1 MTRKTDARK
10 KLLAPLMV
18 SLSLCINAGMNLS
31 AQAIE
36 TSPAATSAA
45 SVDSVL
51 EPDNKSNEKE
61 RKDIE
66 SLLASLETQWNAHDL
81 DGVMSHYSDDYINND
96 GLDKKAV
103 SSITKKFWSQYPDS
117 KSSSKIKQIRIDGH
131 FATIESR
138 DVASGTTERENADT
152 GTKGELNSV
161 SEGQVY
167 LKKNGNNWKI
177 IGDRIDY
184 EKVRVSYGL
193 ARQLTANFS
202 APEQVKSG
210 RQYSARVDIT
220 LPVGLTA
227 IGSIMSQPLKYPQK
241 AESEGDPKPRI
252 IDGESLERVMSANTN
267 NRNELLMATVGITNA
282 TRSHL
287 MGITVVTRR
296 LNVIPQTVDLEDKS
310 DIAAAKVDEEAEKK
324 AAEAKTEAD
333 KGKAGAASEA
343 NKTKTEEPA
352 KDEKTETSTSKEENQ
367 SSKKEKKT
375 DLKTETKTETKTESS
390 KSSKSQDK
398 PKSEKKQKHSSSGG
412 DKKKDN
418 ADSE

>member
-1 MTRKTDARK
+1 
-10 KLLAPLMV
+10 MV
-18 SLSLCINAGMNLS
+18 SLALCTTNGIS
-31 AQAIE
+31 ATAIE
-36 TSPAATSAA
+36 TSPAATTAA
-45 SVDSVL
+45 SGDSVL
-51 EPDNKSNEKE
+51 EPDNKANDKE
-61 RKDIE
+61 RKEIE
-66 SLLASLETQWNAHDL
+66 SLLNNLESQWNAHDL
-81 DGVMSHYSDDYINND
+81 DGVMSHYADDYVNND

-103 SSITKKFWSQYPDS
+103 ASITKKFWSQYPDS
-117 KSSSKIKQIRIDGH
+117 KSNSKIKQVRIDGS
-131 FATIESR
+131 FSTIESR
-138 DVASGTTERENADT
+138 DVATGTTERENADT

-167 LKKNGNNWKI
+167 LKKNGNNWRI

-210 RQYSARVDIT
+210 RQYSARVDIS

-241 AESEGDPKPRI
+241 SDAEGEPKPRI

-296 LNVIPQTVDLEDKS
+296 LNVIPATADDDKTT
-310 DIAAAKVDEEAEKK
+310 DVAAKSEEDTEKK
-324 AAEAKTEAD
+324 AEAKPDAD
-333 KGKAGAASEA
+333 KGKTGAESDSA
-343 NKTKTEEPA
+343 KTESSE
-352 KDEKTETSTSKEENQ
+352 KETTSDDEK
-367 SSKKEKKT
+367 
-375 DLKTETKTETKTESS
+375 KTETKSDS
-390 KSSKSQDK
+390 DKSGKN
-398 PKSEKKQKHSSSGG
+398 SEKSKKSTPKA
-412 DKKKDN
+412 DKKKK
-418 ADSE
+418 DSDKAE

>member
-1 MTRKTDARK
+1 MTKKTAARK
-10 KLLAPLMV
+10 NLLTPLMV
-18 SLSLCINAGMNLS
+18 SLAFCASAGINTS
-31 AQAIE
+31 ALAIE
-36 TSPAATSAA
+36 TSPAATTAA
-45 SVDSVL
+45 SGESVL
-51 EPDNKSNEKE
+51 EPDNKKNEKE

-66 SLLASLETQWNAHDL
+66 SLLANLETQWNAHDL

-103 SSITKKFWSQYPDS
+103 ASITKKFWSQYPDS
-117 KSSSKIKQIRIDGH
+117 KSNSKIKQVRIDGN
-131 FATIESR
+131 FSTIESR
-138 DVASGTTERENADT
+138 DVATGTTDKENLDT

-167 LKKNGNNWKI
+167 LKKNGSVWKI

-210 RQYSARVDIT
+210 RQYSARVDIS

-227 IGSIMSQPLKYPQK
+227 IGSIMSQPLKYPQPAGDEDK
-241 AESEGDPKPRI
+241 AKPRI
-252 IDGESLERVMSANTN
+252 IDGETLERVMYANTS

-296 LNVIPQTVDLEDKS
+296 LNVIPQTVEDPSEKTEV
-310 DIAAAKVDEEAEKK
+310 AKVDDDSAKK
-324 AAEAKTEAD
+324 AEATSDSSKEKSSAESDSDKSKAD
-333 KGKAGAASEA
+333 E
-343 NKTKTEEPA
+343 TA
-352 KDEKTETSTSKEENQ
+352 KDEKSDKSNKSEKADKSDKTEKPA
-367 SSKKEKKT
+367 T
-375 DLKTETKTETKTESS
+375 DDVKNKKTETKSESTSAKETSS
-390 KSSKSQDK
+390 KSKEKSSKS
-398 PKSEKKQKHSSSGG
+398 KKN
-412 DKKKDN
+412 KDSKD
-418 ADSE
+418 AE

>member
-1 MTRKTDARK
+1 
-10 KLLAPLMV
+10 MV
-18 SLSLCINAGMNLS
+18 SLALCAGAGMNLS
-31 AQAIE
+31 ARAIE
-36 TSPAATSAA
+36 TSPAATTAA
-45 SVDSVL
+45 SGDSIL
-51 EPDNKSNEKE
+51 EPDNKVNDKDH
-61 RKDIE
+61 KDIE

-81 DGVMSHYSDDYINND
+81 DGVMSHYSEEYVNND

-103 SSITKKFWSQYPDS
+103 ASITKKFWSQYPDS
-117 KSSSKIKQIRIDGH
+117 KSNSKIKQVRIDGN
-131 FATIESR
+131 FSTIESR
-138 DVASGTTERENADT
+138 DVATGTTDRENADT

-193 ARQLTANFS
+193 AMQLTANFS

-210 RQYSARVDIT
+210 RQYSARVDIS

-241 AESEGDPKPRI
+241 ADSDEGPKPRI

-296 LNVIPQTVDLEDKS
+296 LNVIPTTPDDGADSVAAKS
-310 DIAAAKVDEEAEKK
+310 DEDTDKK
-324 AAEAKTEAD
+324 AEAKTDSD
-333 KGKAGAASEA
+333 KEKAESDST
-343 NKTKTEEPA
+343 KSKTEESA
-352 KDEKTETSTSKEENQ
+352 KDGKSDSAPDK
-367 SSKKEKKT
+367 
-375 DLKTETKTETKTESS
+375 KTETKSDSKPAATS
-390 KSSKSQDK
+390 KSPDK
-398 PKSEKKQKHSSSGG
+398 PKSKKKEKHTS
-412 DKKKDN
+412 DADATKKKDD
-418 ADSE
+418 AESQ

>member
-1 MTRKTDARK
+1 
-10 KLLAPLMV
+10 MV
-18 SLSLCINAGMNLS
+18 SLAVCASAGFNTS
-31 AQAIE
+31 ALAIE
-36 TSPAATSAA
+36 TSPAATTAA
-45 SVDSVL
+45 SGESVL
-51 EPDNKSNEKE
+51 EPDNKKNEKE

-66 SLLASLETQWNAHDL
+66 SLLANLETQWNAHDL

-103 SSITKKFWSQYPDS
+103 ASITKKFWSQYPDS
-117 KSSSKIKQIRIDGH
+117 KSNSKIKQVRIDGN
-131 FATIESR
+131 FSTIESR
-138 DVASGTTERENADT
+138 DVATGTTDKENLDT

-167 LKKNGNNWKI
+167 LKKNGSVWKI

-210 RQYSARVDIT
+210 RQYSARVDIS

-227 IGSIMSQPLKYPQK
+227 IGSIMSQPLKYPQPAGDEDK
-241 AESEGDPKPRI
+241 AKPRI
-252 IDGESLERVMSANTN
+252 IDGETLERVMYANTS

-296 LNVIPQTVDLEDKS
+296 LNVIPQTVEDPS
-310 DIAAAKVDEEAEKK
+310 
-324 AAEAKTEAD
+324 
-333 KGKAGAASEA
+333 
-343 NKTKTEEPA
+343 
-352 KDEKTETSTSKEENQ
+352 EKTEVAKADDDSAKKAEATSDSSKEKTSAE
-367 SSKKEKKT
+367 SDSAKSKADETAKNEKADKSEKPAT
-375 DLKTETKTETKTESS
+375 DEVKNNKTETKSESSSAS
-390 KSSKSQDK
+390 KSSKETSS
-398 PKSEKKQKHSSSGG
+398 KSKEKSSKSK
-412 DKKKDN
+412 KKKDSTD
-418 ADSE
+418 AE

>member
-1 MTRKTDARK
+1 MTRKTDAGK

-18 SLSLCINAGMNLS
+18 SVAICAAAGMSLS
-31 AQAIE
+31 ARAIE
-36 TSPAATSAA
+36 TSPAATTAA
-45 SVDSVL
+45 SGDSVL
-51 EPDNKSNEKE
+51 EPNNKTNDKE
-61 RKDIE
+61 RKEIE
-66 SLLASLETQWNAHDL
+66 ALLSSLETQWNAHDL
-81 DGVMSHYSDDYINND
+81 DGVMSHYSEDYVNND

-103 SSITKKFWSQYPDS
+103 ASITKKFWSQYPDS
-117 KSSSKIKQIRIDGH
+117 KSSSKIKQVRIDGN
-131 FATIESR
+131 FSTIESR

-210 RQYSARVDIT
+210 RQYSARVDIS

-241 AESEGDPKPRI
+241 ADSAGEPKPRI

-296 LNVIPQTVDLEDKS
+296 LNVIPQTVDADERADV
-310 DIAAAKVDEEAEKK
+310 ATKVEEETEKK
-324 AAEAKTEAD
+324 ADAKTEAD
-333 KGKAGAASEA
+333 KDKAGDAAESG
-343 NKTKTEEPA
+343 KSKSEEPG
-352 KDEKTETSTSKEENQ
+352 KGEKSETTST
-367 SSKKEKKT
+367 KEK
-375 DLKTETKTETKTESS
+375 KTETKTESS
-390 KSSKSQDK
+390 KPSKSQDK
-398 PKSEKKQKHSSSGG
+398 PKSEKKQKNSSTDA
-412 DKKKDN
+412 DKKKDG
-418 ADSE
+418 ADSQ

>member
-1 MTRKTDARK
+1 MTRKTDAGK

-18 SLSLCINAGMNLS
+18 SLAICAAAGMNLS
-31 AQAIE
+31 ARAIE
-36 TSPAATSAA
+36 TSPAATTAA
-45 SVDSVL
+45 SGDSVL
-51 EPDNKSNEKE
+51 EPNNKTNDKE
-61 RKDIE
+61 RKEIE
-66 SLLASLETQWNAHDL
+66 ALLSSLETQWNAHDL
-81 DGVMSHYSDDYINND
+81 DGVMSHYSEDYVNND

-103 SSITKKFWSQYPDS
+103 ASITKKFWSQYPDS
-117 KSSSKIKQIRIDGH
+117 KSSSKIKQVRIDGN
-131 FATIESR
+131 FSTIESR

-210 RQYSARVDIT
+210 RQYSARVDIS

-241 AESEGDPKPRI
+241 ADAAGEPKPRI
-252 IDGESLERVMSANTN
+252 IDGESLERVMSANTD

-296 LNVIPQTVDLEDKS
+296 LNVIPQTVDADEKT
-310 DIAAAKVDEEAEKK
+310 DIATRSEEDTQKNK
-324 AAEAKTEAD
+324 ADAKTEAD
-333 KGKAGAASEA
+333 NDKTGDASESG
-343 NKTKTEEPA
+343 KSKSEEPG
-352 KDEKTETSTSKEENQ
+352 KGEKSQTTSTQ
-367 SSKKEKKT
+367 EK
-375 DLKTETKTETKTESS
+375 KTETKTESS
-390 KSSKSQDK
+390 KSSKSKDK
-398 PKSEKKQKHSSSGG
+398 PKSEKKQNKSSTDG
-412 DKKKDN
+412 DKKKDG
-418 ADSE
+418 ADSQ

>member
-1 MTRKTDARK
+1 
-10 KLLAPLMV
+10 MV
-18 SLSLCINAGMNLS
+18 SLAFCASAGINTS
-31 AQAIE
+31 ALAIE
-36 TSPAATSAA
+36 TSPAATTAA
-45 SVDSVL
+45 SGESVL
-51 EPDNKSNEKE
+51 EPDNKKNEKE

-66 SLLASLETQWNAHDL
+66 SLLANLETQWNAHDL

-103 SSITKKFWSQYPDS
+103 ASITKKFWSQYPDS
-117 KSSSKIKQIRIDGH
+117 KSNSKIKQVRIDGN
-131 FATIESR
+131 FSTIESR
-138 DVASGTTERENADT
+138 DVATGTTDKENLDT

-167 LKKNGNNWKI
+167 LKKNGSVWKI

-210 RQYSARVDIT
+210 RQYSARVDIS

-227 IGSIMSQPLKYPQK
+227 IGSIMSQPLKYPQPAGDEDK
-241 AESEGDPKPRI
+241 AKPRI
-252 IDGESLERVMSANTN
+252 IDGETLERVMYANTS

-296 LNVIPQTVDLEDKS
+296 LNVIPQTVEDPSEKTEV
-310 DIAAAKVDEEAEKK
+310 AKVDDDSAKK
-324 AAEAKTEAD
+324 AEATSDSSKEKSSAESDSDKSKAD
-333 KGKAGAASEA
+333 E
-343 NKTKTEEPA
+343 TA
-352 KDEKTETSTSKEENQ
+352 KDEKSDKSNKSEKTDKSDKTEKPATDDVKNKKSETKSESTSAKETSSKSKE
-367 SSKKEKKT
+367 
-375 DLKTETKTETKTESS
+375 
-390 KSSKSQDK
+390 KSSKS
-398 PKSEKKQKHSSSGG
+398 KKN
-412 DKKKDN
+412 KDSKD
-418 ADSE
+418 AE

>member
-1 MTRKTDARK
+1 
-10 KLLAPLMV
+10 MV
-18 SLSLCINAGMNLS
+18 SLALCASSGIS
-31 AQAIE
+31 AMAIE
-36 TSPAATSAA
+36 TSPAATTAA
-45 SVDSVL
+45 SGDSVL
-51 EPDNKSNEKE
+51 EPDNKANDKE
-61 RKDIE
+61 RKEIE
-66 SLLASLETQWNAHDL
+66 SLLNNLESQWNAHDL
-81 DGVMSHYSDDYINND
+81 DGVMSHYADDYVNND

-103 SSITKKFWSQYPDS
+103 ASITKKFWSQYPDS
-117 KSSSKIKQIRIDGH
+117 KSNSKIKQVRIDGN
-131 FATIESR
+131 FSTIESR
-138 DVASGTTERENADT
+138 DVATGTTERENADT

-167 LKKNGNNWKI
+167 LKKNGNNWRI

-210 RQYSARVDIT
+210 RQYSARVDIS

-241 AESEGDPKPRI
+241 SDAEGEPKPRI

-296 LNVIPQTVDLEDKS
+296 LNVIPTTTDDDKTT
-310 DIAAAKVDEEAEKK
+310 DVAAKSEEDTEKK
-324 AAEAKTEAD
+324 AEAKPDAD
-333 KGKAGAASEA
+333 KGKTGAESDSAKTDSE
-343 NKTKTEEPA
+343 KETSSG
-352 KDEKTETSTSKEENQ
+352 DEK
-367 SSKKEKKT
+367 
-375 DLKTETKTETKTESS
+375 KTETKSDS
-390 KSSKSQDK
+390 DKSGKN
-398 PKSEKKQKHSSSGG
+398 SEKSKKSTPKA
-412 DKKKDN
+412 DKKKKDGDK
-418 ADSE
+418 AE

>member
-1 MTRKTDARK
+1 MTRKTAATK
-10 KLLAPLMV
+10 NFLAPLMV
-18 SLSLCINAGMNLS
+18 SLTVCATAGMNLS

-36 TSPAATSAA
+36 TSPAATTAA
-45 SVDSVL
+45 SGDSIL
-51 EPDNKSNEKE
+51 EPDNKTNDKE

-66 SLLASLETQWNAHDL
+66 SLLSILETQWNAHDL

-103 SSITKKFWSQYPDS
+103 ASITKKFWSQYPDS
-117 KSSSKIKQIRIDGH
+117 KSNSKIKQVRIDGN
-131 FATIESR
+131 FSTIESR

-167 LKKNGNNWKI
+167 LKKNGANWRI

-210 RQYSARVDIT
+210 RQYSARVDIS

-227 IGSIMSQPLKYPQK
+227 IGSIMSQPLKYPQR
-241 AESEGDPKPRI
+241 ADSEGEPKPRI

-296 LNVIPQTVDLEDKS
+296 LNVIPQTVDVDDKT
-310 DIAAAKVDEEAEKK
+310 DIATKAEEEAEKK
-324 AAEAKTEAD
+324 ADAKTETD
-333 KGKAGAASEA
+333 KDKAGAASE
-343 NKTKTEEPA
+343 TKTEAPA
-352 KDEKTETSTSKEENQ
+352 KDEKSDTSKD
-367 SSKKEKKT
+367 EKKT
-375 DLKTETKTETKTESS
+375 DKKELGKKEKKTETKTETKTDS
-390 KSSKSQDK
+390 KKSQDK
-398 PKSEKKQKHSSSGG
+398 PKAEKKQKDSSSGG
-412 DKKKDN
+412 DKEKSG
-418 ADSE
+418 ADSEDKSE

>member
-1 MTRKTDARK
+1 MVSDSARVGASLRATKNMTRKTDTGK

-18 SLSLCINAGMNLS
+18 SLAICASAGMNLS
-31 AQAIE
+31 ARAIE
-36 TSPAATSAA
+36 TSPAATAAA
-45 SVDSVL
+45 SGDSVL
-51 EPDNKSNEKE
+51 EPDNKTNDKE
-61 RKDIE
+61 RKEIE
-66 SLLASLETQWNAHDL
+66 ALLSGLETQWNAHDL
-81 DGVMSHYSDDYINND
+81 DGVMSHYSEDYVNND

-103 SSITKKFWSQYPDS
+103 ASITKKFWSQYPDS
-117 KSSSKIKQIRIDGH
+117 KSSSKIKQIRIDGN
-131 FATIESR
+131 FSTIESR

-210 RQYSARVDIT
+210 RQYSARVDIS

-241 AESEGDPKPRI
+241 ADSAGEPKPRI
-252 IDGESLERVMSANTN
+252 IDGDSLERVMSANTN

-296 LNVIPQTVDLEDKS
+296 LNVIPQTVDADEKA
-310 DIAAAKVDEEAEKK
+310 DIATKSEEDAEKK
-324 AAEAKTEAD
+324 KADAKTDAD
-333 KGKAGAASEA
+333 KDKAGDTSESG
-343 NKTKTEEPA
+343 KTKTEEPV
-352 KDEKTETSTSKEENQ
+352 KDERSETSSTK
-367 SSKKEKKT
+367 
-375 DLKTETKTETKTESS
+375 KTETKTESS

-398 PKSEKKQKHSSSGG
+398 QKSEKKKNSSTDA
-412 DKKKDN
+412 DKKKDG
-418 ADSE
+418 ADSQ

>member
-1 MTRKTDARK
+1 
-10 KLLAPLMV
+10 MV
-18 SLSLCINAGMNLS
+18 SLSVFLSASMYIS

-36 TSPAATSAA
+36 TSPAATTAA
-45 SVDSVL
+45 NVDSVL
-51 EPDNKSNEKE
+51 EPNNKSNDKE

-66 SLLASLETQWNAHDL
+66 SLLSSLETQWNAHDL

-117 KSSSKIKQIRIDGH
+117 KSNSKIKQVRIDGN
-131 FATIESR
+131 FSTIESR
-138 DVASGTTERENADT
+138 DVASGTTERENPDT

-241 AESEGDPKPRI
+241 ADSEGDAKPRI

-296 LNVIPQTVDLEDKS
+296 LNVIPQTVDVDDKS
-310 DIAAAKVDEEAEKK
+310 DIAAAKAEEEAEKK
-324 AAEAKTEAD
+324 AAAKTEAD
-333 KGKAGAASEA
+333 KAKAGAASEST
-343 NKTKTEEPA
+343 KTKTEEPA
-352 KDEKTETSTSKEENQ
+352 KDEKAETSTPKEESQ
-367 SSKKEKKT
+367 TSKKEKKT
-375 DLKTETKTETKTESS
+375 ESKTESKTETKTESS

-398 PKSEKKQKHSSSGG
+398 PKSEKKQKHSSSDG
-412 DKKKDN
+412 DKKKDS

>member
-1 MTRKTDARK
+1 MTKKTAARK
-10 KLLAPLMV
+10 NLLTPLMV
-18 SLSLCINAGMNLS
+18 SLALCASAGINTGAL
-31 AQAIE
+31 AIE
-36 TSPAATSAA
+36 TSPAATTAA
-45 SVDSVL
+45 SGDSVL
-51 EPDNKSNEKE
+51 EPDNKKNEKE

-66 SLLASLETQWNAHDL
+66 SLLANLETQWNAHDL

-103 SSITKKFWSQYPDS
+103 ASITKKFWSQYPDS
-117 KSSSKIKQIRIDGH
+117 KSNSKIKQVRIDGN
-131 FATIESR
+131 FSTIESR
-138 DVASGTTERENADT
+138 DVATGTTDKENLDT

-167 LKKNGNNWKI
+167 LKKNGSVWKI

-210 RQYSARVDIT
+210 RQYSARVDIS

-227 IGSIMSQPLKYPQK
+227 IGSIMSQPLKYPQPAGDEDK
-241 AESEGDPKPRI
+241 AKPRI
-252 IDGESLERVMSANTN
+252 IDGETLERVMYANTS

-296 LNVIPQTVDLEDKS
+296 LNVIPQTIEDPSEKTEVAKADDDSAKKAEATSDSSKEKTSAESDSTKSKADETGKDEKSDKADKS
-310 DIAAAKVDEEAEKK
+310 DKSEKPATDEE
-324 AAEAKTEAD
+324 
-333 KGKAGAASEA
+333 
-343 NKTKTEEPA
+343 KTK
-352 KDEKTETSTSKEENQ
+352 
-367 SSKKEKKT
+367 
-375 DLKTETKTETKTESS
+375 KTETKSDSSSAS
-390 KSSKSQDK
+390 KSSKETSSK
-398 PKSEKKQKHSSSGG
+398 LKEKSSKSK
-412 DKKKDN
+412 KKKDSTE
-418 ADSE
+418 AE

>member
-1 MTRKTDARK
+1 
-10 KLLAPLMV
+10 MV
-18 SLSLCINAGMNLS
+18 SLTVCASAGMNLR
-31 AQAIE
+31 AHAIE
-36 TSPAATSAA
+36 TSPAATTAA
-45 SVDSVL
+45 SGDSVL
-51 EPDNKSNEKE
+51 EPDKKASEKE

-81 DGVMSHYSDDYINND
+81 DGVMSHYSDDYVNND

-117 KSSSKIKQIRIDGH
+117 KSTSKIKQVRIDGN
-131 FATIESR
+131 FSTIESR

-210 RQYSARVDIT
+210 RQYSARVDIS

-241 AESEGDPKPRI
+241 ADTEGEPKPRI

-287 MGITVVTRR
+287 IGITVVTRR
-296 LNVIPQTVDLEDKS
+296 LNVIPQTVDPDDKG
-310 DIAAAKVDEEAEKK
+310 DVAGKAAEEAEKK
-324 AAEAKTEAD
+324 AEAKPRL
-333 KGKAGAASEA
+333 
-343 NKTKTEEPA
+343 TK
-352 KDEKTETSTSKEENQ
+352 
-367 SSKKEKKT
+367 KKPVRRK
-375 DLKTETKTETKTESS
+375 
-390 KSSKSQDK
+390 Q
-398 PKSEKKQKHSSSGG
+398 PKQKRKKPRKTRSQSLQQPRTKLSPSR
-412 DKKKDN
+412 KKKRQRRK
-418 ADSE
+418 

>member
-1 MTRKTDARK
+1 MTKKTAARK
-10 KLLAPLMV
+10 NLLTPLMV
-18 SLSLCINAGMNLS
+18 SLALCASAGINTS
-31 AQAIE
+31 ALAIE
-36 TSPAATSAA
+36 TSPAATTAA
-45 SVDSVL
+45 SGESVL
-51 EPDNKSNEKE
+51 EPDNKKNEKE

-66 SLLASLETQWNAHDL
+66 SLLANLETQWNAHDL

-103 SSITKKFWSQYPDS
+103 ASITKKFWSQYPDS
-117 KSSSKIKQIRIDGH
+117 KSNSKIKQVRIDGN
-131 FATIESR
+131 FSTIESR
-138 DVASGTTERENADT
+138 DVATGTTDKENLDT

-167 LKKNGNNWKI
+167 LKKNGSVWKI

-210 RQYSARVDIT
+210 RQYSARVDIS

-227 IGSIMSQPLKYPQK
+227 IGSIMSQPLKYPQPAGDEDK
-241 AESEGDPKPRI
+241 AKPRI
-252 IDGESLERVMSANTN
+252 IDGETLERVMYANTS

-296 LNVIPQTVDLEDKS
+296 LNVIPQTVEDPSEKTEV
-310 DIAAAKVDEEAEKK
+310 AKADDDSAKK
-324 AAEAKTEAD
+324 AEATSDSTKEKSSAESDSGKSKAD
-333 KGKAGAASEA
+333 E
-343 NKTKTEEPA
+343 TA
-352 KDEKTETSTSKEENQ
+352 KDEKSDKSDKSEKADKSDKTEKPASDDVKN
-367 SSKKEKKT
+367 K
-375 DLKTETKTETKTESS
+375 KTETKSESTSAKETSS
-390 KSSKSQDK
+390 KSKEKSSKS
-398 PKSEKKQKHSSSGG
+398 KKN
-412 DKKKDN
+412 KDSKD
-418 ADSE
+418 AE

>member
-1 MTRKTDARK
+1 MTKKTAARK
-10 KLLAPLMV
+10 NLLTPLMV
-18 SLSLCINAGMNLS
+18 SLALCAGAGINMRV
-31 AQAIE
+31 QAIE
-36 TSPAATSAA
+36 TSPAATTAA
-45 SVDSVL
+45 SGESVL
-51 EPDNKSNEKE
+51 EPDNKKNEKE

-66 SLLASLETQWNAHDL
+66 TLLANLESQWNAHDL

-103 SSITKKFWSQYPDS
+103 ASITKKFWSQYPDS
-117 KSSSKIKQIRIDGH
+117 KSNSKIKQVRIDGN
-131 FATIESR
+131 FSTIESR
-138 DVASGTTERENADT
+138 DVATGTTDKENADT

-210 RQYSARVDIT
+210 RQYSARVDIS

-227 IGSIMSQPLKYPQK
+227 IGSIMSQPLKYPQPTGDEDK
-241 AESEGDPKPRI
+241 AKPRI
-252 IDGESLERVMSANTN
+252 IDGETLERVMSANTS
-267 NRNELLMATVGITNA
+267 NRNELLMATVGITNS

-296 LNVIPQTVDLEDKS
+296 LNVIPQTVEDPADKTEV
-310 DIAAAKVDEEAEKK
+310 A
-324 AAEAKTEAD
+324 AKTEEDPAKKAD
-333 KGKAGAASEA
+333 AKSDTDKSKAGNENDAAKA
-343 NKTKTEEPA
+343 KTE
-352 KDEKTETSTSKEENQ
+352 DSSKEEKSQ
-367 SSKKEKKT
+367 KPAT
-375 DLKTETKTETKTESS
+375 DEDKDKKTETKSESDSTSKTGKDTASKSKEKSSS
-390 KSSKSQDK
+390 K
-398 PKSEKKQKHSSSGG
+398 
-412 DKKKDN
+412 KKKKGS